1 MLHADRPKPNLSTTE
16 KPRARRRLAGLL
28 CATALLPAPAAL
40 AQSVNPLDNG
50 PTRIVSLET
59 GNMYPEGTLELTVGA
74 RQTSPGDRAGTG
86 NQNYHGGAVY
96 AFSDRFNLGFEL
108 QNYID
113 PVGGPIDGFPGVG
126 PENIPQLET
135 NQIALWGKYQIY
147 KDDRWAIAAL
157 GSAELFTNMQTDLW
171 GNWFRPQSNV
181 VIGALK
187 MPISYTINPKLQ
199 LHFTPGIALGPDTID
214 GGQFY
219 GNMVTMGAG
228 VSYKAHPRLSLFG
241 TVESSVGSPNTIAS
255 NGEWVTQ
262 PVWSAG
268 GRYNVTPRI
277 AFEGYVTNGFG
288 ISPGTS
294 TWAFWPDGDHLMVGG
309 RLIYT
314 PGDKHDES
322 YRTLS
327 LPATQA
333 QLNAQQDGF
342 TLASA
347 ATLDPGLM
355 RTDLWYGSD
364 NNAGASINFSPDRDI
379 ELQFI
384 FEQFS
389 DNTTADASL
398 VPTTNVRYM
407 LGPKLRLMD
416 QNNGNPFSLAGRM
429 LYGRQISSS
438 SQKVG
443 VFFTDLTANYK
454 TRNGFSFTASPKVAA
469 WGSKELVGLGL
480 GVGYTFG
487 NGLELMAEATPIARD
502 GDETTW
508 AAGARYHF
516 GRSGFSVDAQVTN
529 AIGRHGIG
537 SMIAQDDPRVAVTL
551 SKTFDMSGLK
561 FW

>member
-1 MLHADRPKPNLSTTE
+1 MLHSDSPKPSAIRLPS
-16 KPRARRRLAGLL
+16 ARTALAAAF
-28 CATALLPAPAAL
+28 CATALVPLQSAL
-40 AQSVNPLDNG
+40 AQSVNPLDAG
-50 PTRIVSLET
+50 ATRLGSFET
-59 GNMYPEGTLELTVGA
+59 GNMYPKGTLELNVGA
-74 RQTSPGDRAGTG
+74 RQTSPDNRAGTG
-86 NQNYHGGAVY
+86 NQNYHGGGNY
-96 AFSDRFNLGFEL
+96 AFADWFTLGFEL
-108 QNYID
+108 QNYVD

-241 TVESSVGSPNTIAS
+241 TVESSVGSPNTIAN

-333 QLNAQQDGF
+333 QLNPQQDGF

-537 SMIAQDDPRVAVTL
+537 SMIAQDDPRLAVTL
-551 SKTFDMSGLK
+551 SKTFDMSGL
-561 FW
+561 